1 MSDANAGRLTLFKVY
16 RRTVA
21 KRYRSLVH
29 TELDQVPD
37 GPLHVS
43 PKVDGQLWFIDAYEG
58 GVTLRTHS
66 GRTLDASVP
75 VVSELAS
82 TLGTS
87 LQDTIIGFKPDPP
100 EAIVLDEPTPT
111 PRASQPIPHL
121 EPKLTDSPA
130 FMLLMWTLIG
140 LMVGIAWTL

>member
-1 MSDANAGRLTLFKVY
+1 MTPPIPRPA
-16 RRTVA
+16 
-21 KRYRSLVH
+21 
-29 TELDQVPD
+29 
-37 GPLHVS
+37 
-43 PKVDGQLWFIDAYEG
+43 
-58 GVTLRTHS
+58 
-66 GRTLDASVP
+66 
-75 VVSELAS
+75 
-82 TLGTS
+82 